1 MAGSQRA
8 SLILL
13 AVLTATSA
21 CAPKAAPPAL
31 PKSNQLRLEA
41 PITPVKFTTPRRWK
55 WGAAKQEVNREA
67 RDCGVHD
74 PMQTWSEPA
83 IPPIPMPLEPVSV
96 QSTVPIP
103 NGC

>member
-1 MAGSQRA
+1 MAGSHRA

-21 CAPKAAPPAL
+21 CAPKAAPPAP

-41 PITPVKFTTPRRWK
+41 PITPVKFTQPRRWK
-55 WGAAKQEVNREA
+55 WGAAKPEVSREA
-67 RDCGVHD
+67 RDCGILD
-74 PMQTWSEPA
+74 PMQTWSEPE
-83 IPPIPMPLEPVSV
+83 IPPIPLPLAPTSV
-96 QSTVPIP
+96 KSTVPIP